1 MTSRLVLKHQT
12 PTRWRFCIDSS
23 VPLNWTLLQLD
34 LENAFPSHQWC
45 LRLKQSTCLIVI
57 SSRSTL
63 SNSQD
68 YSFEFVYSALV
79 DQLNHQGCQLSTIPL
94 SKVEVLKQSQN
105 RVWLELRLFL
115 YPVLNAFS
123 ASLSMGCLLL
133 ASVAFVLGL
142 VGLYLPL
149 FPGLW
154 IMLLATLLFET
165 ALDLR
170 RPFVA

>member
-12 PTRWRFCIDSS
+12 PTRWRFFVDSS
-23 VPLNWTLLQLD
+23 VPLNWALLQRD
-34 LENAFPSHQWC
+34 LEDAFPSHQWC
-45 LRLKQSTCLIVI
+45 LRLNQSTCLIVI
-57 SSRSTL
+57 SSRSSL
-63 SNSQD
+63 SINQD
-68 YSFEFVYSALV
+68 YSFKFVYSAVV

-94 SKVEVLKQSQN
+94 SKVEVIKPSQN
-105 RVWLELRLFL
+105 RVWLELRSFL
-115 YPVLNAFS
+115 YPVVNAFS

-133 ASVAFVLGL
+133 ASVAFVFGL

-154 IMLLATLLFET
+154 IMLLATFLFET